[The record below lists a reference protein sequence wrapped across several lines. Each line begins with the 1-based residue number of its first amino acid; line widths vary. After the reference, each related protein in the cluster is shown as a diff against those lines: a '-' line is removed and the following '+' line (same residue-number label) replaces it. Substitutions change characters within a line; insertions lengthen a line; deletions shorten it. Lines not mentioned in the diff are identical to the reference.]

1 VYKEKLFSITKTNKQ
16 KTTTK
21 GTFKTDGGNCTKD
34 SKKEYN
40 QRYFCIRMLTSSRG
54 GKNKQSASECI
65 MNQQGSQLFEDSE
78 DVLDP

>member
-1 VYKEKLFSITKTNKQ
+1 MGNHNQNTVCKEKLFSITKTNKQ

-40 QRYFCIRMLTSSRG
+40 HRYFCIRMLTSSLG
-54 GKNKQSASECI
+54 GKTSRVQVNA
-65 MNQQGSQLFEDSE
+65 
-78 DVLDP
+78 